1 MARKKDEN
9 DKGDDE
15 GERERKGSEKEIK
28 ETIEIEKCI
37 IKIIR
42 RFFLCGIVGTSI

>member
-28 ETIEIEKCI
+28 ETIEKCI
-37 IKIIR
+37 INY
-42 RFFLCGIVGTSI
+42 

>member
-37 IKIIR
+37 ILKLLDV
-42 RFFLCGIVGTSI
+42 FFCVVS